1 MQLFVMRDRSLQQK
15 AKRAKHRDRNGV
27 GGRGGTRDANELWAR
42 TRHERLSRAVA
53 VGLDRVTSCH
63 CYLT

>member
-1 MQLFVMRDRSLQQK
+1 MQLFVMRDRSVQQK
-15 AKRAKHRDRNGV
+15 ATRVKQRDGKSW
-27 GGRGGTRDANELWAR
+27 GGEARDANELWAR

-53 VGLDRVTSCH
+53 GGLDLATSCH